1 MILSKAYG
9 RQSYYIIRL
18 EADSNCRKTE
28 ILLETAFRL
37 RNVSNI
43 FFIQAR
49 DTESLE
55 RTLLDI
61 ATSIGHDLLSIRFP
75 HSDLAGLWRSYG
87 PSERIRAFKTWL
99 AHPSNQASLFI
110 VDDLDGYKDETLIKD
125 ALPREAQVIL
135 YSTRDPSLIGSLDR
149 DSKSYYIST
158 MQQDEMASLMV
169 TMIRR
174 SGGIF
179 SRAAILEK
187 DLEAIAKVVDGHAL
201 GACRAIG
208 YILHV
213 LAQTTESP
221 AADFLDMFNGP
232 EWESRLQ
239 FLEYKP
245 RIGLSIMETFA
256 VSLERIRR
264 HQSEAARLLDLL
276 AFLSGKEQSLNFRD
290 FLRLERPWL
299 EEMQILLPDY
309 EVFAMGLKGQGE
321 YLAELENVSIGVRP
335 DVSVPL
341 QIHPLWLECIQ
352 QRAGHE
358 GRVRWIRQIIILVHG
373 SYARGEE
380 EDYISL
386 RPFLQN
392 AFAIAARFRIGPEE
406 LLEYKGLRDWVDT
419 LNEHPENFSD
429 GQSSDGGDSESS
441 DETDMAES
449 VESDAPNA
457 DTSGKTLQLYQD
469 MVSLR
474 DSCNEAVQALAS
486 TNVSKMSETAFTSWR
501 QRYLALLRRLQS
513 LTENEQDSRTVVTL
527 HLEIYDLLIGMAP
540 VFECFN
546 PRLSELLRGR
556 REEVRRRNNLA

>member
-1 MILSKAYG
+1 MILSKPYG
-9 RQSYYIIRL
+9 RQSYYIIRP

-75 HSDLAGLWRSYG
+75 HSDLAGVWRSYG
-87 PSERIRAFKTWL
+87 PGERIRAFKTWL

-110 VDDLDGYKDETLIKD
+110 VDDLDGYKDETLIRD

-135 YSTRDPSLIGSLDR
+135 YSTRDPSLIESLDR
-149 DSKSYYIST
+149 DSQSYYIPT
-158 MQQDEMASLMV
+158 MKQDEMASLMV

-179 SRAAILEK
+179 SRAAISEK
-187 DLEAIAKVVDGHAL
+187 ELEAIAEVVDGHAL
-201 GACRAIG
+201 GACRAIA

-232 EWESRLQ
+232 KWESRLQ

-256 VSLERIRR
+256 VSLERMRR

-276 AFLSGKEQSLNFRD
+276 AFLSAKDQSLNFRD

-299 EEMQILLPDY
+299 EEMQLLLPDY
-309 EVFAMGLKGQGE
+309 DVFASGLKGKGE

-335 DVSVPL
+335 DVSLPL

-352 QRAGHE
+352 QRAGYE
-358 GRVRWIRQIIILVHG
+358 GRLRWIRQIILLVHG

-380 EDYISL
+380 DDYTSL

-392 AFAIAARFRIGPEE
+392 AFAIAARFRIGPDE
-406 LLEYKGLRDWVDT
+406 LLEDQELRNWIDA
-419 LNEHPENFSD
+419 LNEHSEIFSD
-429 GQSSDGGDSESS
+429 EQSSDSESS
-441 DETDMAES
+441 DETDVAES
-449 VESDAPNA
+449 VENKTPNV
-457 DTSGKTLQLYQD
+457 DTLGKTLQLFQD

-474 DSCNEAVQALAS
+474 NSCKEAVQALAS
-486 TNVSKMSETAFTSWR
+486 TNVSKMSQTAFDSWR
-501 QRYLALLRRLQS
+501 QRYLTLLRRLRS
-513 LTENEQDSRTVVTL
+513 LTENEQDSSTVVTL

-540 VFECFN
+540 AFECVN
-546 PRLSELLRGR
+546 PRLGELLRGR
-556 REEVRRRNNLA
+556 REEVQGGAT